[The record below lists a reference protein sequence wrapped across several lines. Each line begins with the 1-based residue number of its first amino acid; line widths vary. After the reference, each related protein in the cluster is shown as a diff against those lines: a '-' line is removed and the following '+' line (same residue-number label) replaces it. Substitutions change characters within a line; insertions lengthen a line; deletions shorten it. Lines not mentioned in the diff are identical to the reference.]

1 MRFLCRVIRKT
12 SENAP
17 AKLEKVSLY
26 KENIIT
32 YSFLSFAKTTI
43 TNKEFLGSMIPHY
56 SGAILMC
63 REANITDPE
72 IKTLCQTIMEV
83 RQQEIDQMQAILN
96 REN

>member
-1 MRFLCRVIRKT
+1 
-12 SENAP
+12 
-17 AKLEKVSLY
+17 
-26 KENIIT
+26 
-32 YSFLSFAKTTI
+32 
-43 TNKEFLGSMIPHY
+43 MIPHY